1 MEFDFDKESKKPLV
15 RKIVISSIIW
25 IVEIAFVVALA
36 YLIVNYALEKTT
48 MLGESMETTLKDQDK
63 IIINKFAY
71 KFSKP
76 ERFDI
81 VVFKQTNKEHS
92 YFNIKR
98 IIGLPGET
106 IQIENGKIYIG
117 GKIIEEP
124 IVTEAMHNSGLAAE
138 EMKLD
143 DNEYFVLG
151 DNRNNSEDSRFA
163 NIGNI
168 LFDDI
173 IGKAWIRT
181 NDFDFV
187 NNINKKNLETGNNS
201 LESDEEKSQDGN
213 TSEGN
218 GAE

>member
-1 MEFDFDKESKKPLV
+1 MEYDFDRASKKPLIK
-15 RKIVISSIIW
+15 KIIFKIIIW
-25 IVEIAFVVALA
+25 IIEIAFVVTLA

-71 KFSKP
+71 KLSKP
-76 ERFDI
+76 ERFDVI
-81 VVFKQTNKEHS
+81 VFKQTNKEHS
-92 YFNIKR
+92 YYNIKR
-98 IIGLPGET
+98 VIGLPGET
-106 IQIENGKIYIG
+106 IQIQNGNIYIN

-124 IVTEAMHNSGLAAE
+124 IVAESIKNSGLAAE
-138 EMKLD
+138 EIQLD

-173 IGKAWIRT
+173 MGKAWIRT

-187 NNINKKNLETGNNS
+187 SNLNNYKNNNTGNNS
-201 LESDEEKSQDGN
+201 LDN
-213 TSEGN
+213 SEGSIQD
-218 GAE
+218 

>member
-1 MEFDFDKESKKPLV
+1 MDFDFDKESKKPLV

-106 IQIENGKIYIG
+106 VQIENGKIYIG
-117 GKIIEEP
+117 GKIVEEP
-124 IVTEAMHNSGLAAE
+124 MVTEAIHNSGLAAE

-173 IGKAWIRT
+173 IGKAWMRT

-187 NNINKKNLETGNNS
+187 NNLNKKNLDTGSNS
-201 LESDEEKSQDGN
+201 LESDEQNSQEEN
-213 TSEGN
+213 TAG
-218 GAE
+218 GK